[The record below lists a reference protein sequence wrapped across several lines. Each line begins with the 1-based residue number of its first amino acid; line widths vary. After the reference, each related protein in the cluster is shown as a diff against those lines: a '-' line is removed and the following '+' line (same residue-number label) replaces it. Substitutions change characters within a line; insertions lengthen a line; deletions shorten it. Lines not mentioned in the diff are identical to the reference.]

1 MKTPTTNLSP
11 FHGKPDTKQYL
22 GEDGELS
29 FHIYPR
35 ELTPLRAKIA
45 DTLAPLSAAAMAWE
59 GFLFV
64 NAIPAPADWYY
75 WAAIG
80 GPFLALPLL
89 ILSYRFL
96 LKRRWSMVL
105 TPDQFKVLTLCG
117 WQSYDR
123 RLPHKFAL
131 LPHDKT
137 QIEKEEIERQ
147 LRQGNGHGKTYSQ
160 LCYYGDAFH
169 LSYEYLGQRNDIATI
184 FGQKQ
189 AIALAA
195 RLKAVDEVMD
205 AQAKMGDG
213 TPLSP
218 DDQWDDQ
225 PGDVDE

>member
-1 MKTPTTNLSP
+1 MFLI
-11 FHGKPDTKQYL
+11 GK
-22 GEDGELS
+22 DGELGFS
-29 FHIYPR
+29 IYPR
-35 ELTPLRAKIA
+35 ELTPLRAKVA
-45 DTLAPLSAAAMAWE
+45 DRLAPLSAVVMAWE
-59 GFLFV
+59 GFLIV
-64 NAIPAPADWYY
+64 DAIPAPADWFY

-80 GPFLALPLL
+80 GSLLALPLL
-89 ILSYRFL
+89 KLTYRFL
-96 LKRRWSMVL
+96 LKRRWLMVP
-105 TPDQFKVLTLCG
+105 TPDQFKLLTWHG
-117 WQSYDR
+117 WRIFDR
-123 RLPHKFAL
+123 RMPHKFAL

-137 QIEKEEIERQ
+137 QLEKEKIEQQ
-147 LRQGNGHGKTYSQ
+147 LRKGKGYGKTYSQ

-195 RLKAVDEVMD
+195 RLKACDDVMD

-218 DDQWDDQ
+218 DDQWNDQ